1 MVSTLRP
8 DLSETLQRVLA
19 EPRFPT
25 PAESWWDRFVAR
37 LLSEAARL
45 FAALID
51 AIGGPAVAAVIALL
65 LVAVI
70 VLFVVFRLAGRRA
83 SDVEARQTLARMIER
98 GVDPDE
104 MLRQAAAASRN
115 GDHRNA
121 VRYRFVA
128 GVLDMARRGRIRYEP
143 GLTTEGIARQV
154 TDPTFDDLADQFD
167 AIVYGGREASV
178 TDDEVSQRMWDQ
190 LRSRS

>member
-19 EPRFPT
+19 EPRFQT
-25 PAESWWDRFVAR
+25 PAESWWDRFLAR

-65 LVAVI
+65 LVGVI
-70 VLFVVFRLAGRRA
+70 VLFVAFRLAGRRA
-83 SDVEARQTLARMIER
+83 SDIEARQTLARMIER

-121 VRYRFVA
+121 VRYRFVG
-128 GVLDMARRGRIRYEP
+128 GVLDIARRGRIRYEP

-154 TDPTFDDLADQFD
+154 DDPTFDDLASQFD
-167 AIVYGGREASV
+167 AIVYGGREASA
-178 TDDEVSQRMWDQ
+178 TDDEASQRMWDQ